1 MDMGRRIL
9 LGLLAVAG
17 LAILIWAIGTNEKW
31 GPELATDPRYRSGR
45 ASVCRAPAPVGQIW
59 PTQVQGPDPHPLD
72 RGFERATI
80 HTFDATPFAGGGI
93 ELCSEYG
100 FVKLA
105 GISGTE
111 GRVEITVSNP
121 FPGGA
126 TAVDDT
132 RVTSELR
139 VIDGRL
145 RIRVVQL
152 TQGVTSFR
160 SFFAKGSRPAT
171 VNVVVQVPRSGV
183 YDLHLTAN
191 HQRMTIQNLD
201 VRGVLEGYASPG
213 ADIDAGLDGPLTVRL
228 SGVSYQAKWAGAGNL
243 DGGTTA
249 RLRPLRSG
257 NVEFKADAGD
267 VRIEV
272 VGSDVGLDVT
282 TNASASD
289 IRIGATEMSRAEPST
304 ASARSAGFERAGVQL
319 QVRASTTTGSVAVTR
334 SQR

>member
-1 MDMGRRIL
+1 
-9 LGLLAVAG
+9 
-17 LAILIWAIGTNEKW
+17 
-31 GPELATDPRYRSGR
+31 
-45 ASVCRAPAPVGQIW
+45 
-59 PTQVQGPDPHPLD
+59 
-72 RGFERATI
+72 
-80 HTFDATPFAGGGI
+80 
-93 ELCSEYG
+93 G

-105 GISGTE
+105 GISGKQ
-111 GRVEITVSNP
+111 GRVEVAVSNP

-126 TAVDDT
+126 GAVDDT
-132 RVTSELR
+132 QVTAELR

-145 RIRVVQL
+145 HIRVVQL

-171 VNVVVQVPRSGV
+171 VNVLVQVPRSGA
-183 YDLHLTAN
+183 YELRLTAN

-228 SGVSYQAKWAGAGNL
+228 SGVSYQARWAGAGNL

-257 NVEFKADAGD
+257 NVEFQADEGD
-267 VRIEV
+267 IRLEV
-272 VGSDVGLDVT
+272 IGNDVGLDVT
-282 TNASASD
+282 TNGWPSD
-289 IRIGATEMSRAEPST
+289 IRIGSTDISHAEPST
-304 ASARSAGFERAGVQL
+304 ASARSAGFDRAAVQL
-319 QVRASTTTGSVAVTR
+319 RVRVGTTKGSVAVTR